1 MAVGSHRYFGQGDV
15 DVDEPSPFGP
25 VVVVDAGAST
35 ASSKVV
41 AVVDFVDAGAGA
53 EMLLALKIQWHSTL

>member
-1 MAVGSHRYFGQGDV
+1 MVGFHRRSGQGDV
-15 DVDEPSPFGP
+15 DADGSSPSEP

-41 AVVDFVDAGAGA
+41 AVVDFVDAGAGV
-53 EMLLALKIQWHSTL
+53 EMLLALKIQ